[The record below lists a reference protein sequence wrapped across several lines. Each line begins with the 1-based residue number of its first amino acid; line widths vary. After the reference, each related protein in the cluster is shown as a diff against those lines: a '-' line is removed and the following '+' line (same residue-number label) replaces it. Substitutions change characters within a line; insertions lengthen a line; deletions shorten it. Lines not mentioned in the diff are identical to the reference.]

1 MAPNELRPA
10 KSPYLVPFDGSF
22 RVKDAPTKPKKEL
35 GDLEADAALAEAVQG
50 IGSIQQRLHASNRL
64 SVLML
69 FQAMDAAGKDGTIRA
84 VLTGVNPASCQVK
97 SFQAPTHLELDHDF
111 MWRINQALPQRGN
124 IGVFNRSHYEEVLTV
139 RVHPEF
145 LGPQRV
151 TVPQSIDKLWEQR
164 FRSIREAERH
174 WARNGTI
181 IMKFWLNVSKKEQA
195 RRLME
200 RIERPESNW
209 KFQAQDVTERQ
220 HWSEYMHAYE
230 EALSATSRKWAPWYA
245 IPADH
250 KPTARV
256 AVARIVLDRL
266 SKLELAYPKLPA
278 PQRREMGALLSG
290 LRSGAL

>member
-1 MAPNELRPA
+1 MGPLPGALTRA
-10 KSPYLVPFDGSF
+10 RARRHKLTSP
-22 RVKDAPTKPKKEL
+22 
-35 GDLEADAALAEAVQG
+35 DLERLRKIAVEGPPWSVDAYAVPATRVPE
-50 IGSIQQRLHASNRL
+50 RLHASNRL

-164 FRSIREAERH
+164 FRSIEKNQCCMA
-174 WARNGTI
+174 A
-181 IMKFWLNVSKKEQA
+181 
-195 RRLME
+195 
-200 RIERPESNW
+200 
-209 KFQAQDVTERQ
+209 
-220 HWSEYMHAYE
+220 HAYPSIGVRCH
-230 EALSATSRKWAPWYA
+230 AMLMSSPRCMKPGLTVRYA
-245 IPADH
+245 H
-250 KPTARV
+250 EHRC
-256 AVARIVLDRL
+256 RQ
-266 SKLELAYPKLPA
+266 
-278 PQRREMGALLSG
+278 QRGCFQR
-290 LRSGAL
+290 